1 MSHPLFNLFFD
12 DGGQQ
17 LYEDKN
23 RVPPFGH
30 ETVFLFLNLKILYL
44 LILEREKGR
53 ERKERRKRNIS
64 LLYHLL
70 IHSLVDSC
78 MWPDWGSNQQL
89 WHMGQHSNQLSY
101 PARAKTVFTYNTTVH
116 CQCPPWVVLMPGVAR
131 SLPPSH
137 SPCCCWT
144 NAPTIA
150 LWRLPFLKHFH
161 DPRVCWMEYKF

>member
-89 WHMGQHSNQLSY
+89 WHMGQHSNQLSQGQDCFY
-101 PARAKTVFTYNTTVH
+101 IQYYSTLPVSPLGCSNAWCCSFPTSQPQSMLLLDQCSYNSTLET
-116 CQCPPWVVLMPGVAR
+116 
-131 SLPPSH
+131 S
-137 SPCCCWT
+137 
-144 NAPTIA
+144 
-150 LWRLPFLKHFH
+150 FLKTLS
-161 DPRVCWMEYKF
+161 